1 MLKDNGFPSL
11 VVGAGAPEGQGRQD
25 PGDGAG
31 AEAEDDA
38 AAARQVEPDVQAIEL
53 IIS

>member
-1 MLKDNGFPSL
+1 MLKNNGFPSL
-11 VVGAGAPEGQGRQD
+11 VAGAGAPEGQGRQD

-38 AAARQVEPDVQAIEL
+38 AAAHQGRRDVPTIGRPR
-53 IIS
+53 